1 MSGEVGA
8 SDEQL
13 IREGYAAFNER
24 DIERALRTMTRDVSW
39 ANGMEGGKV
48 LGHAGVREY
57 WTRQFDTIRVQ
68 VDPLAMMRTDD
79 GRIAVSVHQVVCN
92 TDGEVLADRNVMH
105 IYRVRDGLVED
116 FEIGGD

>member
-1 MSGEVGA
+1 MSGEVSA

-24 DIERALRTMTRDVSW
+24 DLERALRTMTRDVSW
-39 ANGMEGGKV
+39 ANGMDGGKV

-57 WTRQFDTIRVQ
+57 WTRQFDTIRVR

-79 GRIAVSVHQVVCN
+79 GRIAVKVHQVV
-92 TDGEVLADRNVMH
+92 RNVAGEMLAERDGTH
-105 IYRVRDGLVED
+105 IYRLRDGLVED
-116 FEIGGD
+116 FEIAGD